1 MTTDPTRSGT
11 AAHAPHVEE
20 DWADAF
26 VLELRLLDV
35 HGTVIG
41 DALAEVDSHCAD
53 SGEGAR
59 ETFGDPVEY
68 ARSLDLPR
76 MPDAGWRGMVP
87 VLVPVA
93 VQLAGMFAVSASA
106 GPLRQGEAVA
116 VTGGQAVGA
125 LVLALAL
132 TALAVWADAILRLFI
147 ERPVLGFLGFSAV
160 IVAVVLPGAAVVLPG
175 AMAGLAGPF
184 MSVPAVVALGGGVLL
199 LVVGCFLEIRRR
211 DADADPVVDPR
222 SAPEP
227 EPTRWERWQ
236 RWSVAIIPF
245 WSVVLFALGWFLPG
259 R

>member
-1 MTTDPTRSGT
+1 HRGRARAAAGAQRALDHVHRDHRRPAGAHPRGGSMTTDPTRRGT

-76 MPDAGWRGMVP
+76 MPDTGWRGMVP
-87 VLVPVA
+87 VLVPVG

-106 GPLRQGEAVA
+106 GPLRHGEGVE
-116 VTGGQAVGA
+116 VTAGQAVGA
-125 LVLALAL
+125 V
-132 TALAVWADAILRLFI
+132 
-147 ERPVLGFLGFSAV
+147 
-160 IVAVVLPGAAVVLPG
+160 
-175 AMAGLAGPF
+175 
-184 MSVPAVVALGGGVLL
+184 
-199 LVVGCFLEIRRR
+199 
-211 DADADPVVDPR
+211 
-222 SAPEP
+222 
-227 EPTRWERWQ
+227 
-236 RWSVAIIPF
+236 
-245 WSVVLFALGWFLPG
+245 
-259 R
+259 

>member
-1 MTTDPTRSGT
+1 MTTNPARRGI
-11 AAHAPHVEE
+11 AASAPHVEE

-26 VLELRLLDV
+26 VLEMRLRDV

-59 ETFGDPVEY
+59 ETFGDPVAY

-76 MPDAGWRGMVP
+76 MPDAGWRGLVP
-87 VLVPVA
+87 VLVPVG
-93 VQLAGMFAVSASA
+93 VQLAGMY
-106 GPLRQGEAVA
+106 AVA
-116 VTGGQAVGA
+116 SSARPWRLGEPVQITLQDVLGA
-125 LVLALAL
+125 LVLILAIAALV
-132 TALAVWADAILRLFI
+132 VWADQILRAFVA
-147 ERPVLGFLGFSAV
+147 RP
-160 IVAVVLPGAAVVLPG
+160 IVAAVGFGVVTAAVVLPAVLFG
-175 AMAGLAGPF
+175 FSQPMGT
-184 MSVPAVVALGGGVLL
+184 VPPLVALGAGVLL
-199 LVVGCFLEIRRR
+199 LAVGCLLEIRRR
-211 DADADPVVDPR
+211 ETDADPVVDPR

-227 EPTRWERWQ
+227 EPTGWERWQ

>member
-1 MTTDPTRSGT
+1 MTTDRTRRGI
-11 AAHAPHVEE
+11 AATAPHVDE

-76 MPDAGWRGMVP
+76 MPDAGWRGLVP
-87 VLVPVA
+87 VLVPVG
-93 VQLAGMFAVSASA
+93 VQLAGMFAVASSAR
-106 GPLRQGEAVA
+106 PWRLGEPVQITLQD
-116 VTGGQAVGA
+116 VLGGVV
-125 LVLALAL
+125 LVLAIA
-132 TALAVWADAILRLFI
+132 ALAVWADQILRAFVA
-147 ERPVLGFLGFSAV
+147 RPIVAAMGFGAV
-160 IVAVVLPGAAVVLPG
+160 TLAVVLPGVLFGFPQPMG
-175 AMAGLAGPF
+175 T
-184 MSVPAVVALGGGVLL
+184 VPALVALAAGIVLL
-199 LVVGCFLEIRRR
+199 ALGCALELRRQ
-211 DADADPVVDPR
+211 DNDADPVVDPR
-222 SAPEP
+222 TTPEP
-227 EPTRWERWQ
+227 EPSGWARWQ
-236 RWSVAIIPF
+236 RWGVAIIPF

>member
-1 MTTDPTRSGT
+1 MTTDRTRRGI
-11 AAHAPHVEE
+11 AASAPHVEE

-76 MPDAGWRGMVP
+76 MPDAGWRGLVP
-87 VLVPVA
+87 VLVPVG
-93 VQLAGMFAVSASA
+93 VQLAGMFAVSAAA
-106 GPLRQGEAVA
+106 GPLRHGEGVEVA
-116 VTGGQAVGA
+116 AGHAVGA
-125 LVLALAL
+125 LVLGLAL

-147 ERPVLGFLGFSAV
+147 ERPVIAFFGFSAV
-160 IVAVVLPGAAVVLPG
+160 IAVVVLPGAAVGLPG
-175 AMAGLAGPF
+175 VMAGLAAPIAT
-184 MSVPAVVALGGGVLL
+184 VPAPVALGAGVLL
-199 LVVGCFLEIRRR
+199 LVVGCYLEIRRR
-211 DADADPVVDPR
+211 DTDADPVVDPR

-227 EPTRWERWQ
+227 EPTGWDRWQ
-236 RWSVAIIPF
+236 RWSVALIPF